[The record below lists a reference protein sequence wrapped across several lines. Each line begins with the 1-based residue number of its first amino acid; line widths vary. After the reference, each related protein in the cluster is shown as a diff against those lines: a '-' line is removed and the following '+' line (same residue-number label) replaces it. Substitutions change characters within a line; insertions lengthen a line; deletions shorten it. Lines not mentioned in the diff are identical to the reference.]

1 MVYFLIDNSGLRV
14 CDLRLR
20 VCDLNSRQINTE
32 PKMKIL
38 RKIKKCPHHS
48 KQRNSPRLKIGLFFI
63 VNKEKTEPISSISS
77 VSLEWLRGVDLNQLT
92 FRLWA

>member
-1 MVYFLIDNSGLRV
+1 MAYFLIDNPGLRV

-38 RKIKKCPHHS
+38 RKIKKCLHLS
-48 KQRNSPRLKIGLFFI
+48 KQRNSPKIKIGLFFI
-63 VNKEKTEPISSISS
+63 RNKEKTEPISSISS
-77 VSLEWLRGVDLNQLT
+77 VSLEW
-92 FRLWA
+92 

>member
-32 PKMKIL
+32 PKMIIL
-38 RKIKKCPHHS
+38 RKIKKYPHPS
-48 KQRNSPRLKIGLFFI
+48 KQRNSPKIKIGLFLI
-63 VNKEKTEPISSISS
+63 KNKEK
-77 VSLEWLRGVDLNQLT
+77 N
-92 FRLWA
+92 